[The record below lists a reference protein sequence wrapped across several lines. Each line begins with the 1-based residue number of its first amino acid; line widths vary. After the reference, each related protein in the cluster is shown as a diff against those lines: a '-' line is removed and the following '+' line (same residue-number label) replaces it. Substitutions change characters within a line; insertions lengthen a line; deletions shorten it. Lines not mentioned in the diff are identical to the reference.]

1 MKNSSMS
8 ELFTIIQSRKSVV
21 SFNPE
26 IDIDQTLINK
36 LFKAASF
43 APSANNVQPWRYVI
57 ALKGEAAYE
66 KIYNSL
72 AEGNKRWAKDA
83 PLLIASIAQ
92 VEYERNG
99 TIIKN
104 KYAWHDAGMANIQL
118 MLEATAQ
125 GLVTHPMGGFD
136 AELLKNVLQLSQE
149 YEPIIVIAI
158 GYAGNDELL
167 PDDLKERQ
175 QRSKTRKEVEEIILK

>member
-1 MKNSSMS
+1 MS

-26 IDIDQTLINK
+26 IDIDQSFIDK
-36 LFKAASF
+36 MFKAASF
-43 APSANNVQPWRYVI
+43 APSANNVQPWRYMYGK
-57 ALKGEAAYE
+57 KGEVTYE

-72 AEGNKRWAKDA
+72 TEGNKRWAKDA

-99 TIIKN
+99 TIVKN
-104 KYAWHDAGMANIQL
+104 KYAWHDTGMANIQL

-136 AELLKNVLQLSQE
+136 AELLKNALQLSQE
-149 YEPIIVIAI
+149 YEPIIVIAL
-158 GYAGNDELL
+158 GYAGNNELL

-175 QRSKTRKEVEEIILK
+175 QKPKMRKEVEEIILKLN

>member
-1 MKNSSMS
+1 MS
-8 ELFTIIQSRKSVV
+8 ELFTIIQSRRSAV

-26 IDIDQTLINK
+26 IDINKSLIDK
-36 LFKAASF
+36 LLKAASY
-43 APSANNVQPWRYVI
+43 APSANNIQPWRYVI
-57 ALKGEAAYE
+57 GKKGEATYE
-66 KIYNSL
+66 KIFNSL

-83 PLLIASIAQ
+83 PILIASVAQ

-99 TIIKN
+99 AIVKN
-104 KYAWHDAGMANIQL
+104 KYAWHDTGMANIQV

-136 AELLKNVLQLSQE
+136 AELLKSALQLSQE
-149 YEPIIVIAI
+149 YEPVIIIGL
-158 GYAGNDELL
+158 GYAGNDALL

-175 QRSKTRKEVEEIILK
+175 QRPKMRKEVEEIILK